1 MKRQMQAPAPPT
13 RPARTTLRELVG
25 SGDRI
30 GLLTLPLL
38 VVGVALNVAYPSLF
52 TVGGPPPALRWLSVA
67 MLVPGVIIW
76 GWSVFLILT
85 KVPRG
90 ELMTSGPYALVKH
103 PLYIG
108 VAILVVPWVGFL
120 LDTWVG
126 VVIGVVVYSG
136 SRLFSPLEEVEL
148 ARSFGSAWED
158 YRRSVRI
165 RWL

>member
-1 MKRQMQAPAPPT
+1 MQAPAPPT